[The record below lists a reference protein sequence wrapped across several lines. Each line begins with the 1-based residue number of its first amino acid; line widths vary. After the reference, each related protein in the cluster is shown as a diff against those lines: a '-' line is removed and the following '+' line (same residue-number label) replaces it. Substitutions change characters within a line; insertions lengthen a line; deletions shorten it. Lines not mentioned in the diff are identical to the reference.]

1 MRINR
6 LTARQIE
13 TAKLKEGQDRCL
25 LADGGNLLL
34 QVTRKSGG
42 GFNKSWIFR
51 FEIAGTRRDMGLG
64 SLDTF
69 SLSEARDKARA
80 LRQQIHGGIDPLAQ
94 QRTEHL
100 AHRAVEA
107 KQITFKECA
116 VKYISAHEGSW
127 RNAEHRRQWPSTLNQ
142 YVYPTLGDLSVAE
155 IDTPHIIKTLEPIWK
170 DKTETAKR
178 VRGRI
183 EKVLGWAHVRGFR
196 GGDNP
201 ARWRGHLQELF
212 AAKQA
217 AKHHAALPYVE
228 LPVFLAELGQVDQGA
243 ARALEFLILTAARS
257 GEVLGATWDE
267 IDFATK
273 TWTIPAARVK
283 SGKVHKVPLSDRALD
298 IPRSLPRTDARVF
311 PPYAKAMLRLLK
323 GLRPGT
329 TVHGFRSSFRDWAA
343 ERTNY
348 PREVCEMAL
357 AHAIPDAVEAA
368 YRRGDLFEKRRR
380 LMADWATW
388 CSRPVPTGATVMA
401 LGGQN
406 LTSAG

>member
-13 TAKLKEGQDRCL
+13 TAKLKEGQDRCM

-42 GFNKSWIFR
+42 GFNKSWVFR
-51 FEIAGTRRDMGLG
+51 YEIGGTRRDMGLG

-94 QRTEHL
+94 QRADHL
-100 AHRAVEA
+100 AQRAADVR
-107 KQITFKECA
+107 QMTFKECA
-116 VKYISAHEGSW
+116 VKCIEAHEDSW
-127 RNAEHRRQWPSTLNQ
+127 RNAEHRRQWTSTLET
-142 YVYPTLGDLSVAE
+142 YAYPIIGNLPVDQIEVA
-155 IDTPHIIKTLEPIWK
+155 HVVRVLEPIWK
-170 DKTETAKR
+170 GKTETASR
-178 VRGRI
+178 LRGRI
-183 EKVLGWAHVRGFR
+183 EKVLGWAQVRGFR
-196 GGDNP
+196 TGDNP
-201 ARWRGHLQELF
+201 ARWRGHLEELF
-212 AAKQA
+212 AAKGR
-217 AKHHAALPYVE
+217 AKHHDALPYAE

-267 IDFATK
+267 VDFAAK
-273 TWTIPAARVK
+273 TWTIPAARMK
-283 SGKVHKVPLSDRALD
+283 RHKEHRVPLSDRVLAIL
-298 IPRSLPRTDARVF
+298 RSLPRTDARVF
-311 PPYAKAMLRLLK
+311 PGYAKGMLRLLK
-323 GLRPGT
+323 GLRPDA
-329 TVHGFRSSFRDWAA
+329 TVHGFRSTFRDWAA

-380 LMADWATW
+380 LMSDWSTW

-401 LGGQN
+401 LWEQN
-406 LTSAG
+406 LSPAG

>member
-13 TAKLKEGQDRCL
+13 TAKLKEGQDRCM

-42 GFNKSWIFR
+42 GFNKSWVFR
-51 FEIAGTRRDMGLG
+51 YEIAGTRRDMGLG

-116 VKYISAHEGSW
+116 VKCISAHEDSW
-127 RNAEHRRQWPSTLNQ
+127 RNAEHRRQWTSTLET
-142 YVYPTLGDLSVAE
+142 YAYPIIGNLPVDQIEVA
-155 IDTPHIIKTLEPIWK
+155 HVVRVLEPIWK
-170 DKTETAKR
+170 GKTETASR
-178 VRGRI
+178 LRGRI
-183 EKVLGWAHVRGFR
+183 EKVLGWAQVRGFR
-196 GGDNP
+196 TGDNP
-201 ARWRGHLQELF
+201 ARWRGHLEELF
-212 AAKQA
+212 AAKGR
-217 AKHHAALPYVE
+217 AKHHDALPYAE
-228 LPVFLAELGQVDQGA
+228 LPVFLAELGQVDQGV

-257 GEVLGATWDE
+257 GEVLGAAWDE
-267 IDFATK
+267 IDFAAK
-273 TWTIPAARVK
+273 TWTIPAERMKA
-283 SGKVHKVPLSDRALD
+283 GKAHKVPLSDRAVEIL
-298 IPRSLPRTDARVF
+298 RSLPRTDARVF
-311 PPYAKAMLRLLK
+311 PGYAKGMLRLLK
-323 GLRPGT
+323 DLRPDA
-329 TVHGFRSSFRDWAA
+329 TVHGFRSTFRDWAA
-343 ERTNY
+343 ERTNF

-401 LGGQN
+401 LHGQN
-406 LTSAG
+406 LTTAG